1 MVDLN
6 GTLLAQIINFLVLTG
21 ILAIIAYKP
30 LLRVLAGRQN
40 LIAEKLSA
48 SESEKLQA
56 EQLKREYEEQ
66 LAAAHAQAQKLVAE
80 AVTAATQAKEQ
91 VLSETRTA
99 NTRMLQ
105 TALAEIAAER
115 VKAMAQLRNEVV
127 SLSLLTATKIIDHQL
142 DPEVNAQLVTEM
154 LTKLAEQKPGSLPW

>member
-30 LLRVLAGRQN
+30 LLRILEGRQN
-40 LIAEKLSA
+40 LIEERLSA

-56 EQLKREYEEQ
+56 EQLKREYEEK

-80 AVTAATQAKEQ
+80 AVSAAGQAKEQ
-91 VLSETRTA
+91 ILSETRAA
-99 NTRMLQ
+99 NARMLQ
-105 TALAEIAAER
+105 TALEEIAADR

-127 SLSLLTATKIIDHQL
+127 SLSMLTATKIIDHKL
-142 DPEVNAQLVTEM
+142 DPEINAKLVTEM
-154 LTKLAEQKPGSLPW
+154 LNKLDEQKPGSLPC

>member
-66 LAAAHAQAQKLVAE
+66 LAAAQAQAQKLVAE